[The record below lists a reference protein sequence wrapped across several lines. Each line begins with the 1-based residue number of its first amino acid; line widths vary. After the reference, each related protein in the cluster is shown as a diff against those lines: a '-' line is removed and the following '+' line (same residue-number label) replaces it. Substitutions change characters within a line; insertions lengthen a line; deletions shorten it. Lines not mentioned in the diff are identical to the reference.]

1 MDTIGK
7 RRRFLINLL
16 YWVAILAIVYLCFRY
31 LLKLLM
37 PFVIALFVAWLLR
50 PICRWYRK
58 KNLHGQFYTA
68 LVVATVLLFYLII
81 GGLLTLILIN
91 VGANIAQRLSGLPAL
106 YTQTIEPGLSGL
118 YASAEELVSRF
129 DPRLEAVVNRVMPEI
144 ISSVGSAVTSFSVTA
159 VTRLTSLAT
168 SIPSALLNAAIC
180 IISTIFMA
188 TTFES
193 IIRFLKKNLPEK
205 VTETAG
211 YVVKSFR
218 NVIMKYGIS
227 YLIIMLMTFAEIAV
241 GLLIIGKPHALLIAA
256 LIAVFDIFPI
266 VGAGLILLPWTVI
279 TFIQGEVLQGVG
291 MAILY
296 VVVIIVRQI
305 MEPRIVGRQVG
316 LPPLVTLACMFVGTS
331 LFGGVGLFGLPIL
344 AAILTNLNDDPD
356 VPIRLYRTPGSE
368 EGEEEPAAEPGKIIY
383 RFAGTGQARI
393 RARGKKKNDQ
403 AADKKKEKDEEKP

>member
-1 MDTIGK
+1 MDTVSK

-16 YWVAILAIVYLCFRY
+16 YWVALLAIVYLCFRY

-37 PFVIALFVAWLLR
+37 PFVIALLVAWLLR
-50 PICRWYRK
+50 PVCRWYRK
-58 KNLHGQFYTA
+58 KNLNGQLYTA

-81 GGLLTLILIN
+81 GGLITLILIN

-106 YTQTIEPGLSGL
+106 YTQTIEPGLSEL

-129 DPRLEAVVNRVMPEI
+129 DPRLEAVVDKVMPEI
-144 ISSVGSAVTSFSVTA
+144 ISSLGSAVSRFSVTA
-159 VTRLTSLAT
+159 VTKLTSLAT
-168 SIPSALLNAAIC
+168 SIPNALLNAAIC

-193 IIRFLKKNLPEK
+193 IIRFLKKNMPEK

-227 YLIIMLMTFAEIAV
+227 YLIIMLMTFAEIAI

-279 TFIQGEVLQGVG
+279 TFIQGKVLQGIG

-356 VPIRLYRTPGSE
+356 VPIHLYHTPGSE
-368 EGEEEPAAEPGKIIY
+368 DGEGEPEMEPGKIVY
-383 RFAGTGQARI
+383 RFVSAGQERI
-393 RARGKKKNDQ
+393 KGRGK
-403 AADKKKEKDEEKP
+403 KKKEKDEEKP

>member
-1 MDTIGK
+1 MDTVGK

-37 PFVIALFVAWLLR
+37 PFVIALLVAWLLR

-58 KNLHGQFYTA
+58 KNLRGQVYTA
-68 LVVATVLLFYLII
+68 MVVATVLLFYLII
-81 GGLLTLILIN
+81 GGLVTLILIN

-106 YTQTIEPGLSGL
+106 YTQTIEPGLRGL

-129 DPRLEAVVNRVMPEI
+129 DPALEAVVDRAMPEL
-144 ISSVGSAVTSFSVTA
+144 ISSLSSAVTSFSVTA
-159 VTRLTSLAT
+159 VTKLTGVAT
-168 SIPSALLNAAIC
+168 SIPSALLAAAIC
-180 IISTIFMA
+180 IISTIFMS

-193 IIRFLKKNLPEK
+193 IVRFLSENLPDK
-205 VTETAG
+205 VTVTAG

-218 NVIMKYGIS
+218 NVIMKYGVS
-227 YLIIMLMTFAEIAV
+227 YLIIMLMTFGEIAI
-241 GLLIIGKPHALLIAA
+241 GLLIIGKPHPVLIAA

-279 TFIQGEVLQGVG
+279 TFIQGDILQGIG

-296 VVVIIVRQI
+296 VVIIVVREI
-305 MEPRIVGRQVG
+305 MEPKIVGRQVG

-331 LFGGVGLFGLPIL
+331 LFGGLGLFGLPIL

-356 VPIRLYRTPGSE
+356 MPIRLYRTPGRE
-368 EGEEEPAAEPGKIIY
+368 EGEAASAQEPGKIVY
-383 RFAGTGQARI
+383 RFVGIRQERKKAGRE
-393 RARGKKKNDQ
+393 
-403 AADKKKEKDEEKP
+403 KKEKKEEKP

>member
-1 MDTIGK
+1 MDTVSK

-16 YWVAILAIVYLCFRY
+16 YWVALLAIVYLCFRY

-37 PFVIALFVAWLLR
+37 PFVIALLVAWLLR

-58 KNLHGQFYTA
+58 KNLNGQLYTA

-81 GGLLTLILIN
+81 GGLITLILIN

-106 YTQTIEPGLSGL
+106 YTQTIEPGLSEL

-144 ISSVGSAVTSFSVTA
+144 ISSLGSAVSRFSVTA
-159 VTRLTSLAT
+159 VTKLTSVAT
-168 SIPSALLNAAIC
+168 SIPNALLNAAIC

-193 IIRFLKKNLPEK
+193 IIRFLKKNMPEK

-227 YLIIMLMTFAEIAV
+227 YLIIMLMTFAEIAI

-279 TFIQGEVLQGVG
+279 TFIQGKVLQGIG

-316 LPPLVTLACMFVGTS
+316 LPPLVTLACMH
-331 LFGGVGLFGLPIL
+331 LQL
-344 AAILTNLNDDPD
+344 ASIDSS
-356 VPIRLYRTPGSE
+356 VVHIVH
-368 EGEEEPAAEPGKIIY
+368 
-383 RFAGTGQARI
+383 
-393 RARGKKKNDQ
+393 
-403 AADKKKEKDEEKP
+403 

>member
-1 MDTIGK
+1 MDTVSK

-37 PFVIALFVAWLLR
+37 PFVIALLVAWLLR
-50 PICRWYRK
+50 PICRWYGK
-58 KNLHGQFYTA
+58 KNLHGQLYTA
-68 LVVATVLLFYLII
+68 LVVATVLIFYLII
-81 GGLLTLILIN
+81 GGLISLILIN

-106 YTQTIEPGLSGL
+106 YTQTIEPGLSEL

-144 ISSVGSAVTSFSVTA
+144 ISSLGSAVSRFSVTA
-159 VTRLTSLAT
+159 VTKLTSLAT
-168 SIPSALLNAAIC
+168 SIPNALLNAAIC

-188 TTFES
+188 TTFEA
-193 IIRFLKKNLPEK
+193 IIRFLKKNLPDK

-227 YLIIMLMTFAEIAV
+227 YLIIMLMTFGEIAI

-279 TFIQGEVLQGVG
+279 TFIQGKVLQGIG

-296 VVVIIVRQI
+296 VVVIVVRQI
-305 MEPRIVGRQVG
+305 MEPRIVGKQVG

-331 LFGGVGLFGLPIL
+331 LFGGLGLFGLPIL

-356 VPIRLYRTPGSE
+356 VPIRLYRNPGAEE
-368 EGEEEPAAEPGKIIY
+368 EGDDTGEKPGKILY
-383 RFAGTGQARI
+383 RFVSTRQARG
-393 RARGKKKNDQ
+393 RRGGKNRD
-403 AADKKKEKDEEKP
+403 EKDEEKP

>member
-1 MDTIGK
+1 MDTVSK

-37 PFVIALFVAWLLR
+37 PFVIALLVAWLLR
-50 PICRWYRK
+50 PICRWYGK
-58 KNLHGQFYTA
+58 KNLHGQLYTA
-68 LVVATVLLFYLII
+68 LVVATVMIFYLII
-81 GGLLTLILIN
+81 GGLITLVLIN

-106 YTQTIEPGLSGL
+106 YTQTIEPGLSEL

-144 ISSVGSAVTSFSVTA
+144 ISSLGSAVSRFSVTA
-159 VTRLTSLAT
+159 VTKLTSLAT
-168 SIPSALLNAAIC
+168 SIPNALLNAAIC

-188 TTFES
+188 TTFEA

-227 YLIIMLMTFAEIAV
+227 YLIIMLMTFGEIAI

-279 TFIQGEVLQGVG
+279 TFIQGNVLQGIG

-356 VPIRLYRTPGSE
+356 VPIRLYHTPGTE
-368 EGEEEPAAEPGKIIY
+368 VGEGEPDAEPGKIVY
-383 RFAGTGQARI
+383 RFVSAGQERI
-393 RARGKKKNDQ
+393 KGRRKN
-403 AADKKKEKDEEKP
+403 KKEKDKEKP

>member
-1 MDTIGK
+1 MDTVSK

-16 YWVAILAIVYLCFRY
+16 YWVALLAIVYLCFRY

-37 PFVIALFVAWLLR
+37 PFVIALLVAWLLR
-50 PICRWYRK
+50 PVCRWYRK
-58 KNLHGQFYTA
+58 KNLNGQLYTA

-81 GGLLTLILIN
+81 GGLITLILIN

-106 YTQTIEPGLSGL
+106 YTQTIEPGLSEL

-129 DPRLEAVVNRVMPEI
+129 DPRLEAVVDKVMPEI
-144 ISSVGSAVTSFSVTA
+144 ISSLGSAVSRFSVTA
-159 VTRLTSLAT
+159 VTKLTSLAT
-168 SIPSALLNAAIC
+168 SIPNALLNAAIC

-193 IIRFLKKNLPEK
+193 IIRFLKKNMPEK

-227 YLIIMLMTFAEIAV
+227 YLIIMLMTFAEIAI
-241 GLLIIGKPHALLIAA
+241 GLLIISKPHALLIAA

-279 TFIQGEVLQGVG
+279 TFIQGKVLQGIG

-356 VPIRLYRTPGSE
+356 VPIHLYHTPGSE
-368 EGEEEPAAEPGKIIY
+368 DGEGEPEMEPGKIVY
-383 RFAGTGQARI
+383 RFVSAGQERI
-393 RARGKKKNDQ
+393 KGRGK
-403 AADKKKEKDEEKP
+403 KKKEKDEEKP

>member
-1 MDTIGK
+1 MDTVNK

-37 PFVIALFVAWLLR
+37 PFVIALLVAWLLR
-50 PICRWYRK
+50 PICRYYRK
-58 KNLHGQFYTA
+58 KKLRGQVYTA

-81 GGLLTLILIN
+81 GGLVTLILVN
-91 VGANIAQRLSGLPAL
+91 VGADIVQRVSRLPAL
-106 YTQTIEPGLSGL
+106 YTQTIEPGLREL

-129 DPRLEAVVNRVMPEI
+129 DPTLEAVVDKAMPEV
-144 ISSVGSAVTSFSVTA
+144 ISSLSSAVTRFSVSA
-159 VTRLTSLAT
+159 VTRLTGVAA
-168 SIPSALLNAAIC
+168 SIPSAMLSAVIC

-193 IIRFLKKNLPEK
+193 IIRFMRENLPEK

-211 YVVKSFR
+211 YVFKSFR
-218 NVIMKYGIS
+218 NVIMKYGVS
-227 YLIIMLMTFAEIAV
+227 YLIIMLITFGEIAV
-241 GLLIIGKPHALLIAA
+241 GLLIIGKPHAILIAA

-279 TFIQGEVLQGVG
+279 TFIQGKVLQGIG

-296 VVVIIVRQI
+296 LVVIVVRQI

-344 AAILTNLNDDPD
+344 AAILTNLNDDPE
-356 VPIRLYRTPGSE
+356 VPIRLYRKP
-368 EGEEEPAAEPGKIIY
+368 GEEEPSAPEEPGKIVY
-383 RFAGTGQARI
+383 RFVGSRQER
-393 RARGKKKNDQ
+393 RKRGGDRK
-403 AADKKKEKDEEKP
+403 DKKDEEKP

>member
-1 MDTIGK
+1 MDTVGK

-37 PFVIALFVAWLLR
+37 PFVIALLVAWLLR

-58 KNLHGQFYTA
+58 KNLRGQVYTA
-68 LVVATVLLFYLII
+68 MVVATVLLFYLII
-81 GGLLTLILIN
+81 GGLVTLILIN

-106 YTQTIEPGLSGL
+106 YTQTIEPGLRGL

-129 DPRLEAVVNRVMPEI
+129 DPALEAVVDRAMPEL
-144 ISSVGSAVTSFSVTA
+144 ISSLSSAVTSFSVTA
-159 VTRLTSLAT
+159 VTKLTGVAT
-168 SIPSALLNAAIC
+168 SIPSALLAAAIC
-180 IISTIFMA
+180 IISTIFMS

-193 IIRFLKKNLPEK
+193 IVRFLSENLPDK
-205 VTETAG
+205 VTVTAG

-218 NVIMKYGIS
+218 NVIMKYGVS
-227 YLIIMLMTFAEIAV
+227 YLIIMLMTFGEIAI
-241 GLLIIGKPHALLIAA
+241 GLLIIGKPHPVLIAA

-279 TFIQGEVLQGVG
+279 TFIQGDILQGIG

-296 VVVIIVRQI
+296 VVIIVVREI
-305 MEPRIVGRQVG
+305 MEPKIVGRQVG

-331 LFGGVGLFGLPIL
+331 LFGGLGLFGLPIL

-356 VPIRLYRTPGSE
+356 VPIRLYRTPGRE
-368 EGEEEPAAEPGKIIY
+368 EGEAASVQEPGKIVY
-383 RFAGTGQARI
+383 RFVGIRQERKKAGRE
-393 RARGKKKNDQ
+393 
-403 AADKKKEKDEEKP
+403 KKEKKEEKP

>member
-1 MDTIGK
+1 MDTVSK

-37 PFVIALFVAWLLR
+37 PFVIALLVAWLLR
-50 PICRWYRK
+50 PICRWYGK
-58 KNLHGQFYTA
+58 KNLHGQLHTA
-68 LVVATVLLFYLII
+68 LVVATVLIFYLII
-81 GGLLTLILIN
+81 GGLITMILIN

-106 YTQTIEPGLSGL
+106 YTQTIEPGLSEL

-144 ISSVGSAVTSFSVTA
+144 ISSLGSAVSRFSVTA
-159 VTRLTSLAT
+159 VTKLTSLAT
-168 SIPSALLNAAIC
+168 SIPNALLNAAIC

-188 TTFES
+188 TTFEA
-193 IIRFLKKNLPEK
+193 IIRFLKKNLPDK

-227 YLIIMLMTFAEIAV
+227 YLIIMLMTFGEIAI

-279 TFIQGEVLQGVG
+279 TFIQGNVLQGIG
-291 MAILY
+291 MAVLY

-356 VPIRLYRTPGSE
+356 VPIRLYHTPGTE
-368 EGEEEPAAEPGKIIY
+368 KGEGEPDAEPGKIVY
-383 RFAGTGQARI
+383 RFVSARQERI
-393 RARGKKKNDQ
+393 KGRRKN
-403 AADKKKEKDEEKP
+403 KKEKDAEKP

>member
-1 MDTIGK
+1 MDTVSK

-37 PFVIALFVAWLLR
+37 PFVIALLVAWLLR
-50 PICRWYRK
+50 PICRWYGK
-58 KNLHGQFYTA
+58 KNLHGQLHTA
-68 LVVATVLLFYLII
+68 LVVATVLIFYLII
-81 GGLLTLILIN
+81 GGLISLILIN

-106 YTQTIEPGLSGL
+106 YTQTIEPGLSEL

-144 ISSVGSAVTSFSVTA
+144 ISSLGSAVSRFSVTA
-159 VTRLTSLAT
+159 VTKLTSLAT
-168 SIPSALLNAAIC
+168 SIPNALLNAAIC

-188 TTFES
+188 TTFEA
-193 IIRFLKKNLPEK
+193 IIRFLKKNLPDK

-227 YLIIMLMTFAEIAV
+227 YLIIMLMTFGEIAI

-279 TFIQGEVLQGVG
+279 TFIQGNVLQGIG
-291 MAILY
+291 MAVLY

-356 VPIRLYRTPGSE
+356 VPIRLYHTPGTE
-368 EGEEEPAAEPGKIIY
+368 KGEGEPDAEPGKIVY
-383 RFAGTGQARI
+383 RFVSARQERI
-393 RARGKKKNDQ
+393 KGRRKN
-403 AADKKKEKDEEKP
+403 KKEKDAEKP

>member
-1 MDTIGK
+1 MDTVSK

-16 YWVAILAIVYLCFRY
+16 YWAAILAIVYLCFRY

-37 PFVIALFVAWLLR
+37 PFVIAMLVAWLLR

-58 KNLHGQFYTA
+58 KNLRGQLYTA

-81 GGLLTLILIN
+81 GGLVILILIN

-118 YASAEELVSRF
+118 YASAEELVSRI
-129 DPRLEAVVNRVMPEI
+129 DPRLEAVVNRVMPEL
-144 ISSVGSAVTSFSVTA
+144 ISSLGSAVSRFSVTA

-168 SIPSALLNAAIC
+168 SIPSALLSAAIC

-193 IIRFLKKNLPEK
+193 IIRFMKKNLPEK

-227 YLIIMLMTFAEIAV
+227 YLIIMLMTFGEIAV
-241 GLLIIGKPHALLIAA
+241 GLLIIGKPRALLIAA
-256 LIAVFDIFPI
+256 LIAIFDIFPI

-279 TFIQGEVLQGVG
+279 TFIQGKVLQGIG

-296 VVVIIVRQI
+296 VVIIIVRQI

-316 LPPLVTLACMFVGTS
+316 LPPLITLACMFVGTS
-331 LFGGVGLFGLPIL
+331 LFGGLGLFGLPIL

-356 VPIRLYRTPGSE
+356 VPIRLYRGPGSE
-368 EGEEEPAAEPGKIIY
+368 EGEEETAEEPGKIVY
-383 RFAGTGQARI
+383 RFAGMRQE
-393 RARGKKKNDQ
+393 RAKGSRKKR
-403 AADKKKEKDEEKP
+403 DKKDEEKP

>member
-1 MDTIGK
+1 MDTVSK

-16 YWVAILAIVYLCFRY
+16 YWAAILAIVYLCFRY

-37 PFVIALFVAWLLR
+37 PFVIAMLVAWLLR

-58 KNLHGQFYTA
+58 KNLRGQLYTA

-81 GGLLTLILIN
+81 GGLVILILIN

-118 YASAEELVSRF
+118 YASAEELVSRI
-129 DPRLEAVVNRVMPEI
+129 DPRLEAVVNRVMPEL
-144 ISSVGSAVTSFSVTA
+144 ISSLGSAVSRFSVTA

-168 SIPSALLNAAIC
+168 SIPSALLSAAIC

-193 IIRFLKKNLPEK
+193 IIRFMKKNLPEK

-227 YLIIMLMTFAEIAV
+227 YLIIMLMTFGEIAV
-241 GLLIIGKPHALLIAA
+241 GLLIIGKPRALLIAA
-256 LIAVFDIFPI
+256 LIAIFDIFPI

-279 TFIQGEVLQGVG
+279 TFIQGKVLQGIG

-296 VVVIIVRQI
+296 VVIIIVRQI

-316 LPPLVTLACMFVGTS
+316 LPPLITLACMFVGTS
-331 LFGGVGLFGLPIL
+331 LFGGLGLFGLPIL

-356 VPIRLYRTPGSE
+356 VPIRLYRGPGSE
-368 EGEEEPAAEPGKIIY
+368 EGEEETAEEPGKIVY
-383 RFAGTGQARI
+383 RFAGMRQE
-393 RARGKKKNDQ
+393 RAKGSGKKR
-403 AADKKKEKDEEKP
+403 DKKDEEKP

>member
-1 MDTIGK
+1 MDTVSK

-37 PFVIALFVAWLLR
+37 PFVIALLVAWLLR
-50 PICRWYRK
+50 PICRWYGK
-58 KNLHGQFYTA
+58 KNLHGQLYTA
-68 LVVATVLLFYLII
+68 LVVATVLIFYLII
-81 GGLLTLILIN
+81 GGLITLILIN

-106 YTQTIEPGLSGL
+106 YTQTIEPGLSEL

-144 ISSVGSAVTSFSVTA
+144 ISSLGSAVSRFSVTA
-159 VTRLTSLAT
+159 VTKLTSLAT
-168 SIPSALLNAAIC
+168 SIPNALLNAAIC

-188 TTFES
+188 TTFEA

-227 YLIIMLMTFAEIAV
+227 YLIIMLMTFGEIAI

-279 TFIQGEVLQGVG
+279 TFIQGNVLQGIG
-291 MAILY
+291 MAVLY

-356 VPIRLYRTPGSE
+356 VPIRLYYTPGTE
-368 EGEEEPAAEPGKIIY
+368 DGKGEPDAEPGKIVY
-383 RFAGTGQARI
+383 RFVSAGQERFKGR
-393 RARGKKKNDQ
+393 RKN
-403 AADKKKEKDEEKP
+403 KKEKDEEKP

>member
-1 MDTIGK
+1 MDTVSK

-37 PFVIALFVAWLLR
+37 PFVIALLVAWLLR
-50 PICRWYRK
+50 PICRWYGK
-58 KNLHGQFYTA
+58 KNLHGQLYTA
-68 LVVATVLLFYLII
+68 LVVATVLIFYLII
-81 GGLLTLILIN
+81 GGLITLILIN

-106 YTQTIEPGLSGL
+106 YTQTIEPGLSEL

-144 ISSVGSAVTSFSVTA
+144 ISSLGSAVSRFSVTA
-159 VTRLTSLAT
+159 VTKLTSLAT
-168 SIPSALLNAAIC
+168 SIPNALLNAAIC

-188 TTFES
+188 TTFEA

-227 YLIIMLMTFAEIAV
+227 YLIIMLMTFGEIAI

-279 TFIQGEVLQGVG
+279 TFIQGNVLQGIG
-291 MAILY
+291 MAVLY

-356 VPIRLYRTPGSE
+356 VPIRLYYTPGTE
-368 EGEEEPAAEPGKIIY
+368 DGEGEPDAEPGKIVY
-383 RFAGTGQARI
+383 RFVSAGQERFKGR
-393 RARGKKKNDQ
+393 RKN
-403 AADKKKEKDEEKP
+403 KKEKDEEKP

>member
-1 MDTIGK
+1 MDTVSK

-16 YWVAILAIVYLCFRY
+16 YWAAILAIVYLCFRY

-37 PFVIALFVAWLLR
+37 PFVIAMLVAWLLR

-58 KNLHGQFYTA
+58 KNLRGQLYTA

-81 GGLLTLILIN
+81 GGLVILILIN

-118 YASAEELVSRF
+118 YASAEELVSRI
-129 DPRLEAVVNRVMPEI
+129 DPRLEAVVNRVMPEL
-144 ISSVGSAVTSFSVTA
+144 ISSLGSAVSRFSVTA

-168 SIPSALLNAAIC
+168 SIPSALLSAAIC

-193 IIRFLKKNLPEK
+193 IIRFMKKNLPEK
-205 VTETAG
+205 VTETTG

-227 YLIIMLMTFAEIAV
+227 YLIIMLMTFGEIAV
-241 GLLIIGKPHALLIAA
+241 GLLIIGKPRALLIAA
-256 LIAVFDIFPI
+256 LIAIFDIFPI

-279 TFIQGEVLQGVG
+279 TFIQGKVLQGIG

-296 VVVIIVRQI
+296 VVIIIVRQI

-316 LPPLVTLACMFVGTS
+316 LPPLITLACMFVGTS
-331 LFGGVGLFGLPIL
+331 LFGGLGLFGLPIL

-356 VPIRLYRTPGSE
+356 VPIRLYRRPGSE
-368 EGEEEPAAEPGKIIY
+368 EGEEETAEEPGKIVY
-383 RFAGTGQARI
+383 RFAGI
-393 RARGKKKNDQ
+393 RQERAKGSGKKR
-403 AADKKKEKDEEKP
+403 DKKGEEKP

>member
-1 MDTIGK
+1 MDTVSK

-16 YWVAILAIVYLCFRY
+16 YWAAILAIVYLCFRY

-37 PFVIALFVAWLLR
+37 PFVIAMLVAWLLR

-58 KNLHGQFYTA
+58 KNLRGQLYTA

-81 GGLLTLILIN
+81 GGLVILILIN

-118 YASAEELVSRF
+118 YASAEELVSRI
-129 DPRLEAVVNRVMPEI
+129 DPRLEAVVNRVMPEL
-144 ISSVGSAVTSFSVTA
+144 ISSLGSAVSRFSVTA

-168 SIPSALLNAAIC
+168 SIPSALLSAAIC

-193 IIRFLKKNLPEK
+193 IIRFMKKNLPEK
-205 VTETAG
+205 VTETTG

-227 YLIIMLMTFAEIAV
+227 YLIIMLMTFGEIAV
-241 GLLIIGKPHALLIAA
+241 GLLIIGKPRALLIAA
-256 LIAVFDIFPI
+256 LIAIFDIFPI

-279 TFIQGEVLQGVG
+279 TFIQGKVLQGIG

-296 VVVIIVRQI
+296 VVIIIVRQI

-316 LPPLVTLACMFVGTS
+316 LPPLITLACMFVGTS
-331 LFGGVGLFGLPIL
+331 LFGGLGLFGLPIL

-356 VPIRLYRTPGSE
+356 VPIRLYRRPGSE
-368 EGEEEPAAEPGKIIY
+368 EGEEETAEEPGKIVY
-383 RFAGTGQARI
+383 RFAGMRQE
-393 RARGKKKNDQ
+393 RAKGSGKKR
-403 AADKKKEKDEEKP
+403 DKKGEEKP

>member
-1 MDTIGK
+1 MDTVNK

-16 YWVAILAIVYLCFRY
+16 YWVALLAIVYLCFRY

-37 PFVIALFVAWLLR
+37 PFVLALLVAWLLR
-50 PICRWYRK
+50 PVCRWYRK
-58 KNLHGQFYTA
+58 RNLHGQLYTA

-81 GGLLTLILIN
+81 GGLITLILVN

-106 YTQTIEPGLSGL
+106 YTQTIEPGLSEL
-118 YASAEELVSRF
+118 YASAEDLVSRF
-129 DPRLEAVVNRVMPEI
+129 DPRLEAVVNKVMPEI
-144 ISSVGSAVTSFSVTA
+144 ISSLGSAVSRFSVTA
-159 VTRLTSLAT
+159 VTKLTSLAT
-168 SIPSALLNAAIC
+168 SIPNALLNAAIC

-188 TTFES
+188 TTFEA
-193 IIRFLKKNLPEK
+193 IIRFLKENLPEK

-227 YLIIMLMTFAEIAV
+227 YLLIMLMTFAEIAI
-241 GLLIIGKPHALLIAA
+241 GLLIIGKPNALLIAA

-279 TFIQGEVLQGVG
+279 TFIQGKVLQGIG

-296 VVVIIVRQI
+296 VVVIVVRQI

-356 VPIRLYRTPGSE
+356 VPIRLYRAHGAKDR
-368 EGEEEPAAEPGKIIY
+368 EEEPEAEPGKIVY
-383 RFAGTGQARI
+383 RFVSAGQERI
-393 RARGKKKNDQ
+393 KERRK
-403 AADKKKEKDEEKP
+403 KKKEKEEEKP

>member
-1 MDTIGK
+1 MDTVSK

-16 YWVAILAIVYLCFRY
+16 YWVALLAIVYLCFRY

-37 PFVIALFVAWLLR
+37 PFVIALLAAWLLR
-50 PICRWYRK
+50 PVCRWYRK
-58 KNLHGQFYTA
+58 KTSHGQLYTA
-68 LVVATVLLFYLII
+68 LVVATVLAFYLII
-81 GGLLTLILIN
+81 GGLITLILIN

-106 YTQTIEPGLSGL
+106 YTQTIEPGLSDL
-118 YASAEELVSRF
+118 YASAEDLVSRF
-129 DPRLEAVVNRVMPEI
+129 DPRLEAVVNKVMPEI
-144 ISSVGSAVTSFSVTA
+144 ISSLGSAVSRFSVTA
-159 VTRLTSLAT
+159 VTKLTSLAT
-168 SIPSALLNAAIC
+168 SIPNALLNAAIC

-188 TTFES
+188 TTFEA

-227 YLIIMLMTFAEIAV
+227 YLIIMLMTFGEIAI
-241 GLLIIGKPHALLIAA
+241 GLLIIGKRNALLIAA

-279 TFIQGEVLQGVG
+279 TFIQGKVLQGIG

-356 VPIRLYRTPGSE
+356 VPIRLYHTPGSE
-368 EGEEEPAAEPGKIIY
+368 DGAGEPEAEPGKIVY
-383 RFAGTGQARI
+383 RFISAGQERI
-393 RARGKKKNDQ
+393 KRRGKKKQ
-403 AADKKKEKDEEKP
+403 EKDEEKP

>member
-1 MDTIGK
+1 MDTVNK

-16 YWVAILAIVYLCFRY
+16 YWVALLAIVYLCFRY

-37 PFVIALFVAWLLR
+37 PFVLALLVAWLLR
-50 PICRWYRK
+50 PVCRWYRK
-58 KNLHGQFYTA
+58 RNLHGQLYTA
-68 LVVATVLLFYLII
+68 LVVATVLFFYLII
-81 GGLLTLILIN
+81 GGLITLILVN

-106 YTQTIEPGLSGL
+106 YTQTIEPGLSEL
-118 YASAEELVSRF
+118 YASAEDLVSRF
-129 DPRLEAVVNRVMPEI
+129 DPRLEAVVNKVMPEI
-144 ISSVGSAVTSFSVTA
+144 ISSLGSAVSRFSVTA
-159 VTRLTSLAT
+159 VTKLTSLAT
-168 SIPSALLNAAIC
+168 SIPNALLNAAIC

-188 TTFES
+188 TTFEA
-193 IIRFLKKNLPEK
+193 IIRFLKENLPEK

-227 YLIIMLMTFAEIAV
+227 YLLIMLMTFGEIAI
-241 GLLIIGKPHALLIAA
+241 GLLIIGKPNALLIAA

-279 TFIQGEVLQGVG
+279 TFIQGKVLQGIG

-296 VVVIIVRQI
+296 VVVIVVRQI

-356 VPIRLYRTPGSE
+356 VPIRLYRAHGAE
-368 EGEEEPAAEPGKIIY
+368 DREEEPEAEPGKIVY
-383 RFAGTGQARI
+383 RFVSAGQERI
-393 RARGKKKNDQ
+393 KERRK
-403 AADKKKEKDEEKP
+403 KKKEKEEEKP